1 MKIDLPWGASYI
13 SLELPDSWDVIIPRQ
28 QEHKLSP
35 KKQNEK
41 DIVARALANP
51 FAAKPIQK
59 HALKNKKV
67 VIVVDDNTRPTPAY
81 KFFDIV
87 LDALKKARCNTNHN
101 AIVIPALGIHTPM
114 KKEEIEEKIG
124 KKNIGQV
131 QWENHDAFDK
141 NKNAYFGKTSRGVEV
156 YLNYHLKDADFI
168 ILIGLVEPHLWA
180 GFGGGLKNI
189 LPGVAYAETIG
200 NHHAIIAEPPYRF
213 NRVAVDAE
221 HNSFRLDLEETL
233 NMIKA
238 EVFCINVV
246 LNSNKDIIACFA
258 GHPIHCHREAVAFT
272 KTICGLPLHKQVDG
286 IITNSAPMDIN
297 FKQSMK
303 CVGNTLPALR
313 PKGIVMGFLR
323 AQRGLDDIP
332 LPDKSTPLWLTRTI
346 LRTLGPARVL
356 GFLEKVKPGLDVEQK
371 FLTYYSMQLI
381 RAHNLYFYVPSLSD
395 TEVKALGFFERFNE
409 PQEVIERGLKHLGK
423 NATVAVFKE
432 GGATFPLLS
441 VK

>member
-1 MKIDLPWGASYI
+1 MKIDLPWGASQI
-13 SLELPDSWDVIIPRQ
+13 QVDLPDTWEVIIPQLKRY
-28 QEHKLSP
+28 ELSHKN
-35 KKQNEK
+35 KKEK
-41 DIVARALANP
+41 DIVADALSRP
-51 FAAKPIQK
+51 VAAKALSK
-59 HALKNKKV
+59 HSLKNKKV

-87 LDALKKARCNTNHN
+87 LEGLKKAGCNTKNN

-114 KKEEIEEKIG
+114 KQEEMEEKIG
-124 KKNIGQV
+124 KKNLSQV
-131 QWENHDAFDK
+131 QWENHNAFDK
-141 NKNAYFGKTSRGVEV
+141 SKNAYVGTTSRGVEV
-156 YLNYHLKDADFI
+156 YLNHHIKDADFV

-200 NHHAIIAEPPYRF
+200 HHHSIIAEPPYRF

-238 EVFCINVV
+238 EIFCINVV
-246 LNSNKDIIACFA
+246 LDSKKDIIACFA
-258 GHPIHCHREAVAFT
+258 GHPIACHREAVAFT
-272 KTICGLPLHKQVDG
+272 KTICGLPLQKLVDG
-286 IITNSAPMDIN
+286 VITNSAPMDIN

-303 CVGNTLPALR
+303 CVGNTLPALK

-332 LPDKSTPLWLTRTI
+332 LPQKSTPLWLTRAI

-395 TEVKALGFFERFNE
+395 AEVKALGFFERFNH
-409 PQEVIERGLKHLGK
+409 PQEVIERGIQHLGK
-423 NATVAVFKE
+423 KATVAVFKE
-432 GGATFPLLS
+432 GGSTFPLLTS
-441 VK
+441 K

>member
-1 MKIDLPWGASYI
+1 MKIDLPWSTSNIALDI
-13 SLELPDSWDVIIPRQ
+13 PDSWDVIIPQ
-28 QEHKLSP
+28 HHYELSP

-41 DIVARALANP
+41 DIVKRALANP
-51 FAAKPIQK
+51 VAAKPIQK
-59 HALKNKKV
+59 QALKNKKV
-67 VIVVDDNTRPTPAY
+67 VIVVDDNTRPTPVY
-81 KFFDIV
+81 KFFDVV
-87 LDALKKARCNTNHN
+87 LDQLKKAGCNTKNN
-101 AIVIPALGIHTPM
+101 AIIIPALGIHTPM
-114 KKEEIEEKIG
+114 KKEEMEEKIG
-124 KKNIGQV
+124 KKNISHV
-131 QWENHDAFDK
+131 QWENHNAFDK
-141 NKNAYFGKTSRGVEV
+141 TKNAYFGKSSRGVDV
-156 YLNYHLKDADFI
+156 YLNHHLKDANLV

-189 LPGVAYAETIG
+189 LPGIAYAETIG
-200 NHHAIIAEPPYRF
+200 MHHAIIAEPPYRF

-233 NMIKA
+233 TMIKA
-238 EVFCINVV
+238 DIFCINVV
-246 LNSNKDIIACFA
+246 LNSKKDISACFA

-272 KTICGLPLHKQVDG
+272 KTICGLPLQQQVDG

-303 CVGNTLPALR
+303 CVGNTLPALK

-323 AQRGLDDIP
+323 AERGLDDIP
-332 LPDKSTPLWLTRTI
+332 LPEKSTPLWITRTI

-381 RAHNLYFYVPSLSD
+381 RAHSLYFYVPSLSD
-395 TEVKALGFFERFNE
+395 AEVKALGFFERFNQ
-409 PQEVIERGLKHLGK
+409 PQAVIERGIKHVGK
-423 NATVAVFKE
+423 KATIAVFKE
-432 GGATFPLLS
+432 GGATFPLIP

>member
-1 MKIDLPWGASYI
+1 MKIDLPWGTTQI
-13 SLELPDSWDVIIPRQ
+13 SLDIPDSWDVIIPQHQ
-28 QEHKLSP
+28 QLKAHP
-35 KKQNEK
+35 KNQNEK
-41 DIVARALANP
+41 DIVAKALSKP
-51 FAAKPIQK
+51 IAAKPIQK

-87 LDALKKARCNTNHN
+87 LDALKKAGCNTKNN

-114 KKEEIEEKIG
+114 KKEEMEQKIG

-131 QWENHDAFDK
+131 KWENHDAFDK
-141 NKNAYFGKTSRGVEV
+141 SNNAYFGKTSRGVDV
-156 YLNYHLKDADFI
+156 YLNHHLKDANLV

-200 NHHAIIAEPPYRF
+200 HHHAIIAEPPYRF
-213 NRVAVDAE
+213 NRVAVDAQD
-221 HNSFRLDLEETL
+221 NSFRLDLEETL

-238 EVFCINVV
+238 EIFCINVV

-258 GHPIHCHREAVAFT
+258 GHPIDCHREAVTFT
-272 KTICGLPLHKQVDG
+272 KTICGLPLQKQVDG

-323 AQRGLDDIP
+323 AERGLDDIP
-332 LPDKSTPLWLTRTI
+332 LPEKSTPLWLTRTI
-346 LRTLGPARVL
+346 LRALGPARVL

-395 TEVKALGFFERFNE
+395 AEVKALGFFERFNQ
-409 PQEVIERGLKHLGK
+409 PQEVIERGIKHLGK
-423 NATVAVFKE
+423 KATIAVFKE

>member
-1 MKIDLPWGASYI
+1 MKIDLPWGTSHI
-13 SLELPDSWDVIIPRQ
+13 TLDIPDSWHVIIPQ
-28 QEHKLSP
+28 HHHELSP

-41 DIVARALANP
+41 DIVARALENP
-51 FAAKPIQK
+51 IAAKPIQK
-59 HALKNKKV
+59 QALKNKKV
-67 VIVVDDNTRPTPAY
+67 VIVVDDNTRPTPVY
-81 KFFDIV
+81 TFFDIV
-87 LDALKKARCNTNHN
+87 LDQLKKAGCNTKNN
-101 AIVIPALGIHTPM
+101 SIVIPALGIHTAM
-114 KKEEIEEKIG
+114 SKEEMEEKIG
-124 KKNIGQV
+124 KKNISQV
-131 QWENHDAFDK
+131 QWENHNAFDK
-141 NKNAYFGKTSRGVEV
+141 SKNAYFGTSSRGVDV
-156 YLNYHLKDADFI
+156 YLNHHLKDANLV

-200 NHHAIIAEPPYRF
+200 KHHAIIAEPPYRF
-213 NRVAVDAE
+213 NRVAIDAE

-233 NMIKA
+233 TMIQA
-238 EVFCINVV
+238 EIFCMNVV
-246 LNSNKDIIACFA
+246 LNSKKDIIACFA

-272 KTICGLPLHKQVDG
+272 KTICGLPLLKQVDG

-323 AQRGLDDIP
+323 AERGLDDIP
-332 LPDKSTPLWLTRTI
+332 LPEKSTPLWVTRTI

-395 TEVKALGFFERFNE
+395 AEVKALGFFERYNQ
-409 PQEVIERGLKHLGK
+409 PQEVIERGIKHLGK
-423 NATVAVFKE
+423 KATVAVFKE
-432 GGATFPLLS
+432 GGSTFPLLN
-441 VK
+441 K

>member
-1 MKIDLPWGASYI
+1 MKIDLPWGTNHI
-13 SLELPDSWDVIIPRQ
+13 SLDIPNSWDVIIPQ
-28 QEHKLSP
+28 HQHELSP

-41 DIVARALANP
+41 DIVARAMANP
-51 FAAKPIQK
+51 VAAKPIQK
-59 HALKNKKV
+59 HNLKNKKV

-87 LDALKKARCNTNHN
+87 LDALKKGGCNTKNN

-114 KKEEIEEKIG
+114 KKEEMEEKIG

-131 QWENHDAFDK
+131 KWENHNAFDK
-141 NKNAYFGKTSRGVEV
+141 SKNAYFGKTSHGVDV
-156 YLNYHLKDADFI
+156 YLNHHLKDANLV

-189 LPGVAYAETIG
+189 LPGVAYAVTIG
-200 NHHAIIAEPPYRF
+200 HHHSIIAEPPYRF

-221 HNSFRLDLEETL
+221 NNSFRLDLEETF
-233 NMIKA
+233 NMIKS
-238 EVFCINVV
+238 EIFCINVV
-246 LNSNKDIIACFA
+246 LNSKKEIIACFA

-272 KTICGLPLHKQVDG
+272 KTICGLLLQKQVDG

-332 LPDKSTPLWLTRTI
+332 LPEKSTPLWLTRTI

-356 GFLEKVKPGLDVEQK
+356 RFLEKVKPGLDVEQK

-395 TEVKALGFFERFNE
+395 AEVKALGFFERFNQ

-423 NATVAVFKE
+423 KATIAVFKE

>member
-1 MKIDLPWGASYI
+1 MKIDLPWGTNHI
-13 SLELPDSWDVIIPRQ
+13 SLDIPNSWDVIIPQ
-28 QEHKLSP
+28 HQHELSP

-41 DIVARALANP
+41 DIVARAMANP
-51 FAAKPIQK
+51 VAAKPIQK
-59 HALKNKKV
+59 HNLKNKKV

-87 LDALKKARCNTNHN
+87 LDALKKGGCNTKNN

-114 KKEEIEEKIG
+114 KKEEMEEKIG

-131 QWENHDAFDK
+131 KWENHNAFDK
-141 NKNAYFGKTSRGVEV
+141 SKNAYFGKTSHGVDV
-156 YLNYHLKDADFI
+156 YLNHHLKDANLV

-200 NHHAIIAEPPYRF
+200 HHHSIIAEPPYRF

-221 HNSFRLDLEETL
+221 SNSFRLDLEETF
-233 NMIKA
+233 NMIQA

-246 LNSNKDIIACFA
+246 LNSKKDIIACFA

-272 KTICGLPLHKQVDG
+272 KTICGLLLQKQVDG

-332 LPDKSTPLWLTRTI
+332 LPEKSTPLWLTRTI

-381 RAHNLYFYVPSLSD
+381 RAHNLYFYVPSLTD
-395 TEVKALGFFERFNE
+395 AEVKALGFFERFNH

-423 NATVAVFKE
+423 KATIAVFKE

>member
-1 MKIDLPWGASYI
+1 M
-13 SLELPDSWDVIIPRQ
+13 V
-28 QEHKLSP
+28 
-35 KKQNEK
+35 
-41 DIVARALANP
+41 
-51 FAAKPIQK
+51 
-59 HALKNKKV
+59 
-67 VIVVDDNTRPTPAY
+67 
-81 KFFDIV
+81 
-87 LDALKKARCNTNHN
+87 
-101 AIVIPALGIHTPM
+101 
-114 KKEEIEEKIG
+114 

-131 QWENHDAFDK
+131 KWENHNAFDK
-141 NKNAYFGKTSRGVEV
+141 SKNAYFGKTSHGVDV
-156 YLNYHLKDADFI
+156 YLNHHLKDANLV

-200 NHHAIIAEPPYRF
+200 HHHSIIAEPPYRF

-221 HNSFRLDLEETL
+221 NNSFRLDLEETF
-233 NMIKA
+233 NMIKS
-238 EVFCINVV
+238 EIFCINVV
-246 LNSNKDIIACFA
+246 LNSKKEIIACFA

-272 KTICGLPLHKQVDG
+272 KTICGLLLQKQVDG

-332 LPDKSTPLWLTRTI
+332 LPEKSTPLWLTRTI

-356 GFLEKVKPGLDVEQK
+356 RFLEKVKPGLDVEQK

-395 TEVKALGFFERFNE
+395 AEVKALGFFERFNQ

-423 NATVAVFKE
+423 KATIAVFKE